1 MKVFELPHHLPV
13 EVVSEPDGDLPAPS
27 SLLEGLV
34 GMGNGQLFA
43 LKEFKGRADVDAYIA
58 RFSEY
63 LETSGKGG
71 ERMVFWVEKP
81 VFANVL
87 SKLRELP
94 GPSSPSSNLLPDPSN
109 MEQSPETS
117 LPDEVFSEKDGIP
130 IPESLSKKVVAM
142 EDGQIIASE
151 DLRGSSDFALFVGQ
165 TSMRMEAGG
174 TIGQFRI
181 SYVPNRKIRDLLAKR
196 LRECEEEDYSH
207 LLGEMGLLSLPT
219 EEEARKP
226 AESLEKE
233 RSKKSSGEKCAPGI
247 PLIKDSAG
255 GSPSRSL
262 ATDVGKGIS
271 EVLEEKKESIT
282 SRDGDTEC
290 LSVPSG
296 GTIPDFRAPE
306 DIASM
311 VLLFLDGRFYVSR
324 EHKTNQHVN
333 YYCRHFV
340 PELWPKI
347 FGDKPVPKPQY
358 VPYEHLRKIRLEN
371 LPSESVADGYKAEG
385 DEARKIMEI
394 IRDAIARKAS
404 DIHLRIERDRTRI
417 LLRIH
422 GWLKPVQTLTH
433 DEGERLAR
441 IVYNTMLDSSG
452 RDNMFSDK
460 KPQDGQF
467 RQDYLPRGTF
477 NIREFHAPTGG
488 TGLGTITMVLRLQY
502 GSGSATA
509 SAQDIDTLG
518 YGADHLAQLRYL
530 MGLSYGIVLFSG
542 PMGSGKS
549 TSMASVLSIVLSMNP
564 LEEGRG
570 LHLATLE
577 DPPEYVIPTASQI
590 AVPGGLFSEV
600 LGRIMRFDA
609 NLLMIGEIRDESTA
623 EKAVEGAMSG
633 HVVYSTLHVND
644 VLSIPRRLDGLKVR
658 RDLLCDPTIFRGMV
672 CQRLVPLLCPDCK
685 LSWEQAEK
693 AGILRPDLLKRLED
707 VSVDLE
713 EAFFHRAGGCDAC
726 NGQGIT
732 GRTIVAEILIPDQEI
747 LDLVA
752 GGRMTDAWRYFSE
765 KLEGRTMMDH
775 ALEKIRM
782 GAVDPRDVEAR
793 LGWIHKGSLDSR
805 TIREIIGGL
814 S

>member
-1 MKVFELPHHLPV
+1 MKVVELSPGRV
-13 EVVSEPDGDLPAPS
+13 IGVVSDPDGDLPAPPS
-27 SLLEGLV
+27 FSESLV
-34 GMGNGQLFA
+34 GLEDGRLIILES
-43 LKEFKGRADVDAYIA
+43 LKD
-58 RFSEY
+58 
-63 LETSGKGG
+63 
-71 ERMVFWVEKP
+71 EKE
-81 VFANVL
+81 VL
-87 SKLRELP
+87 SYRKQFSDYLDATGVKLRATWVPEQIFRSFLSTVREV
-94 GPSSPSSNLLPDPSN
+94 PSPPLSESEALAAESEPEPESAASSEK
-109 MEQSPETS
+109 MFPET
-117 LPDEVFSEKDGIP
+117 DEIP
-130 IPESLSKKVVAM
+130 IPEALSGKVVATP
-142 EDGQIIASE
+142 DGQIFAAE
-151 DLRGSSDFALFVGQ
+151 DLRGSQEFDVFVAQ
-165 TSMRMEAGG
+165 ASMRMDAFGK
-174 TIGQFRI
+174 IGQFRV
-181 SYVPNRKIRDLLAKR
+181 SFVSDREMRERLSKRQGESPDEDWRTVLADMDLPVLA
-196 LRECEEEDYSH
+196 S
-207 LLGEMGLLSLPT
+207 PT
-219 EEEARKP
+219 EDQLALP
-226 AESLEKE
+226 AENSRKDPAE
-233 RSKKSSGEKCAPGI
+233 KSSGEKRAAKAPARKPPSPEGSSGN
-247 PLIKDSAG
+247 PAVDAG
-255 GSPSRSL
+255 KALP
-262 ATDVGKGIS
+262 
-271 EVLEEKKESIT
+271 EEKEGVLA
-282 SRDGDTEC
+282 SREGVPEC
-290 LSVPSG
+290 LSTPSG
-296 GTIPDFRAPE
+296 GTIPDFRAP
-306 DIASM
+306 DNIASM
-311 VLLFLDGRFYVSR
+311 VLLFLDGRFYASR

-340 PELWPKI
+340 PDLWPKI

-371 LPSESVADGYKAEG
+371 LPEEAATDGFRAEG

-404 DIHLRIERDRTRI
+404 DIHLRVERDRTRV
-417 LLRIH
+417 LFRIH
-422 GWLKPVQTLTH
+422 GWLTPVQTLTH

-502 GSGSATA
+502 GSGTATA

-518 YGADHLAQLRYL
+518 YDASHLAQLRFL

-549 TSMASVLSIVLSMNP
+549 TSMAAVLSIVLSMNP

-590 AVPGGLFSEV
+590 AVPGAQFSEV

-633 HVVYSTLHVND
+633 HVVYSTVHAND

-658 RDLLCDPTIFRGMV
+658 RDLLCDPTIFRGMI

-685 LSWEQAEK
+685 LSWDEGEK
-693 AGILRPDLLKRLED
+693 AGILRPDLTKRLED
-707 VSVDLE
+707 VSVDLD
-713 EAFFHRAGGCDAC
+713 AVFFRRTGGCVSC
-726 NGQGIT
+726 GNQGIVD
-732 GRTIVAEILIPDQEI
+732 RTIVAEILIPDQEI

-752 GGRMTDAWRYFSE
+752 GGRMTEAWRYFSE

-775 ALEKIRM
+775 AIGKIRA
-782 GAVDPRDVEAR
+782 GGVDPRDVEAR

-814 S
+814 SS